1 MAAAWPVPC
10 PVRGGTVRDGGMAA
24 RLHQHTLDRNL
35 RKMEKLLKKGVNVD
49 CVNHLG
55 QTALF
60 CASLLGLTGAT
71 ELLLQYGADP
81 NHRCADMSTPVHAAV
96 FSCNPWL
103 LAGLLDA
110 GGDLRLH
117 DDEGRLPQDWAEAGA
132 QEHSPRMLSF
142 LRSCA
147 SHMNSLLQPVQPQAL
162 QPTGCHSCKSLLRS
176 PSFLNLLRPS
186 GSDLHPS
193 SKATASDAVQ
203 CYGFGKLWLDRPRK
217 LLGLLACIPLIS
229 DSDLGQA
236 EDEPSLSY
244 SCGSFINMMNSSWK
258 GCRVTVKELQTRPA
272 SKYVGQDGYQDLL
285 IAEQA
290 HCCRLSHPHL
300 LQLLA
305 VSKSA
310 ELLGVRLVFERV
322 HVGSLHS
329 LLHHRRAEVPVL
341 QTGVLLS
348 MVLHV
353 CEALLYLHG
362 RGLVLRALS
371 SHSVQIVHP
380 TVAKVTGL
388 GFMVPSEEGRGSHG
402 ATHPPLPPELYN
414 WAAPEVIRL
423 RACTDKADLYSACAL
438 IQELYTDA
446 VPWGPVDPS
455 WIQQAVDS
463 GGALPVHSA
472 VPQPYYRLVSTC
484 LQAQAQDRTNSL
496 QDLRYLLCRDIRAPS
511 RNSWRGSGPCPEPA
525 GLSLPGWG
533 LEFAEDWPH
542 PPTASKE
549 TEQELQAGLAD
560 ILLDREMQNPLWR
573 LDHLLDR
580 EGGEVKNQLP
590 RMDLGGET
598 AEGQHVSFRY
608 PDPGVL
614 EEAGSVDDSAKREQ
628 ISRHMGAIVLNLKVS
643 QVLMQQSEASLL
655 AVEMREGGG
664 TSGGSQDECGFDEV
678 DGPCPDQVARGGGVF
693 GRAVGP
699 PLYYH
704 PPLGDVLGEDE
715 WDHKAQYPSCGNEEP
730 TCYFSAEEDVY
741 AEELQVSAN
750 TGGGQR
756 GGGGPQR
763 AGTRGRED
771 RKSASPR
778 ATDLRRPRGSGGQ
791 AEWKTEVSAAVARMT
806 RGRLVGPRSS
816 ESRGSED
823 LLWSHNPHRP
833 GTEDSCDSSDPETLL
848 KSFAGLQSESEEE
861 PDLLAVTRMFQ
872 APILHAAQ
880 EESSSESESIGSPVE
895 SFSVFLTPN
904 PRHSQSPSL
913 EQDLEVTVGVCQPGA
928 GGAAQEAR
936 LRGRRFAVEESAEA
950 RPYPASPSS
959 FPAAGDCLSDL
970 AELSS
975 ITCSPG
981 QQQEQAA
988 QALGSPAVSR
998 RPSLC
1003 YSTPRSPVQSPRS
1016 REAGSRVEPPPHLE
1030 RPLNATCCTGS
1041 PTMDTFATASTSTVA
1056 GDIPSMQQSPPQID
1070 TSSSHVGESGT
1081 TWVSGSQDKH
1091 EPGTDPEHDDQVK
1104 AGDPE
1109 RSPSSDSPSPSL
1121 SSTPEN
1127 VLYTSVELAEGDHS
1141 VAGHTNLK
1149 GSMSAHTSQ
1158 GSWCPTEDHSLLEDT
1173 VQRVHST
1180 LDEMLHHMLLE
1191 LAAGEKM
1198 AGNDTSVL
1206 CARFW
1211 FMFCVSG
1218 LSAFESDREGVGNEM
1233 DNLESRKTLQS
1244 DDAVP
1249 SVPGTTSP
1257 GKTASTP

>member
-10 PVRGGTVRDGGMAA
+10 PVRVGTVRDGGMAA

-81 NHRCADMSTPVHAAV
+81 NHRCADMSTPVHAAA
-96 FSCNPWL
+96 FSCNPGL
-103 LAGLLDA
+103 LAALLDA

-117 DDEGRLPQDWAEAGA
+117 DHEGRLPQDWAEAGA

-142 LRSCA
+142 LRSCV

-162 QPTGCHSCKSLLRS
+162 QPTGCHSCKSLLHS

-186 GSDLHPS
+186 GSDLHTS
-193 SKATASDAVQ
+193 SKATTSDAVQ
-203 CYGFGKLWLDRPRK
+203 CYGFGKLWLDRPQK

-229 DSDLGQA
+229 DGDLGQA

-244 SCGSFINMMNSSWK
+244 SCSSFINMINSSWK
-258 GCRVTVKELQTRPA
+258 GCRVTVKELKTRLVSQCA
-272 SKYVGQDGYQDLL
+272 GQDGYQDQL

-290 HCCRLSHPHL
+290 YCCRLSHPHL

-310 ELLGVRLVFERV
+310 DLLGVRLVFERV

-329 LLHHRRAEVPVL
+329 LLHQRRAEVPVL
-341 QTGVLLS
+341 QTGALLTI
-348 MVLHV
+348 VLHV
-353 CEALLYLHG
+353 CEALLFLHG

-380 TVAKVTGL
+380 AVAKVTGL
-388 GFMVPSEEGRGSHG
+388 SFMVPSDEGRGSHG
-402 ATHPPLPPELYN
+402 GTHPPLPPELYN

-423 RACTDKADLYSACAL
+423 RSCTGKADLYSACTL
-438 IQELYTDA
+438 IQEFYTDA

-463 GGALPVHSA
+463 GESLAIHPA
-472 VPQPYYRLVSTC
+472 VPQPYYSLVSTC

-496 QDLRYLLCRDIRAPS
+496 QDLRYLLCRDIREPS
-511 RNSWRGSGPCPEPA
+511 RSSWRESGLYPEPA

-533 LEFAEDWPH
+533 LEFAEDRPH
-542 PPTASKE
+542 RRTVSKE
-549 TEQELQAGLAD
+549 SEQVPQMGLAD
-560 ILLDREMQNPLWR
+560 NLLDREMQNQLWQM
-573 LDHLLDR
+573 DHLLDR
-580 EGGEVKNQLP
+580 EGGGVKNQLP
-590 RMDLGGET
+590 GMDLRGET
-598 AEGQHVSFRY
+598 AEGQHISYRH
-608 PDPGVL
+608 PDPGIL
-614 EEAGSVDDSAKREQ
+614 DEAGSVDDSAKREQ

-643 QVLMQQSEASLL
+643 QALMQQSEASLL
-655 AVEMREGGG
+655 AVEMREGGA
-664 TSGGSQDECGFDEV
+664 TSSSSWDARGFDEV

-699 PLYYH
+699 PLCYH
-704 PPLGDVLGEDE
+704 PPLCDVLEEDE
-715 WDHKAQYPSCGNEEP
+715 WDHKVQDPSCGNEEP

-741 AEELQVSAN
+741 ADVLQVSAN
-750 TGGGQR
+750 SRGGQR
-756 GGGGPQR
+756 VGGGLQR

-771 RKSASPR
+771 SLWTVLLGWDSLLCRKSAFPG
-778 ATDLRRPRGSGGQ
+778 ATDSGRPRESSGQ

-806 RGRLVGPRSS
+806 RGRLAGPRSF
-816 ESRGSED
+816 EGRGTEE
-823 LLWSHNPHRP
+823 LLWSHDSHRP
-833 GTEDSCDSSDPETLL
+833 GTENSDPETLL
-848 KSFAGLQSESEEE
+848 NSFAGLQSESEEE
-861 PDLLAVTRMFQ
+861 RDLLAVTGMFQ
-872 APILHAAQ
+872 APLLGAAQ
-880 EESSSESESIGSPVE
+880 ESSSESESIGSPVE

-913 EQDLEVTVGVCQPGA
+913 ELDLEATDGVCQPGA
-928 GGAAQEAR
+928 GGATEEAG

-950 RPYPASPSS
+950 RPYPASPGS
-959 FPAAGDCLSDL
+959 FPAAGSCLSDL

-981 QQQEQAA
+981 QQQERAC

-998 RPSLC
+998 RHSLC

-1016 REAGSRVEPPPHLE
+1016 RAAGSRGDPPPHLE
-1030 RPLNATCCTGS
+1030 RPLNATSWTGP

-1056 GDIPSMQQSPPQID
+1056 SDIPSMQQSPPQTD
-1070 TSSSHVGESGT
+1070 TISSHVGESGT
-1081 TWVSGSQDKH
+1081 TWVSESQDNN
-1091 EPGTDPEHDDQVK
+1091 EPGTGPEHDDQVK

-1109 RSPSSDSPSPSL
+1109 SSPSSDTTSPSL
-1121 SSTPEN
+1121 SSTPEK
-1127 VLYTSVELAEGDHS
+1127 VLDTSVDLAKGDHS
-1141 VAGHTNLK
+1141 AAAHTTLK
-1149 GSMSAHTSQ
+1149 ESGSAHSSQ
-1158 GSWCPTEDHSLLEDT
+1158 GTCCPTGDHSLLEDT

-1180 LDEMLHHMLLE
+1180 LDEMLHDMLLE
-1191 LAAGEKM
+1191 QAAGEKV
-1198 AGNDTSVL
+1198 AGSATSVL
-1206 CARFW
+1206 
-1211 FMFCVSG
+1211 
-1218 LSAFESDREGVGNEM
+1218 
-1233 DNLESRKTLQS
+1233 QI
-1244 DDAVP
+1244 VP
-1249 SVPGTTSP
+1249 QH
-1257 GKTASTP
+1257 